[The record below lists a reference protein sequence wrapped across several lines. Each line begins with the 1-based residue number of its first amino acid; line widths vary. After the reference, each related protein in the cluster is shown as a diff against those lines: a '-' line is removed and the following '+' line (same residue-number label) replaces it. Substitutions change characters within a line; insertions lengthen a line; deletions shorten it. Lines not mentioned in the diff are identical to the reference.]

1 MSLFSKG
8 YKAVA
13 KEQERQEQI
22 KESLGRRLNQFFL
35 TAKDDEASVVFLTT
49 EPITFKAYNVKKMS
63 NSGKEYF
70 DMVVCTNETKQ
81 TEKYGTKPS
90 FKGAF
95 LVYDARPVNYTS
107 QDGKEVSKDGQIRV
121 YVTGITN
128 LPKLERCES
137 KWGLGD
143 YVWEISRTGSG
154 KAVSYS
160 FDRGEKLED
169 SEFAGKD
176 FVAELPKA
184 LAEDFGDDFEALLE
198 DQLMQYTENPPKHD
212 SYTSSDDE
220 DEDEEDESLVNVED
234 EEDEKPKKKSV
245 VKKSTGKKK
254 SVVSVIKKRR

>member
-1 MSLFSKG
+1 MSLFNKG

-13 KEQERQEQI
+13 KEQERQEAI

-35 TAKDDEASVVFLTT
+35 TAKDDEASVIFLTT

-63 NSGKEYF
+63 NSGKEYY
-70 DMVVCTNETKQ
+70 DMVVCTNESKQ
-81 TEKYGTKPS
+81 TEKYGSKPS

-95 LVYDARPVNYTS
+95 LIYDTRPVNYTT
-107 QDGKEVSKDGQIRV
+107 QDGKEVNKDGQIRL
-121 YVTGITN
+121 YITGITN

-137 KWGLGD
+137 KWGLAD
-143 YVWEISRTGSG
+143 YVWEISRTGTG

-169 SEFAGKD
+169 SDYADKD

-212 SYTSSDDE
+212 SHTSTEDDE
-220 DEDEEDESLVNVED
+220 EEDGEDESLVNVED
-234 EEDEKPKKKSV
+234 EEEDEAPKKKSV
-245 VKKSTGKKK
+245 VKKS
-254 SVVSVIKKRR
+254 VVSVIKKKKR

>member
-1 MSLFSKG
+1 MSLFNKG

-22 KESLGRRLNQFFL
+22 KEALGRRLNQFFL

-49 EPITFKAYNVKKMS
+49 EPITFKAYNVKKLS

-70 DMVVCTNETKQ
+70 DMVVCTNEEKQ
-81 TEKYGTKPS
+81 NDKYGSKPS

-95 LVYDARPVNYTS
+95 LIFDTRPVNYTA
-107 QDGKEVSKDGQIRV
+107 QDGKEVNKDGQVRLYI
-121 YVTGITN
+121 TGITN

-137 KWGLGD
+137 KWGLAD
-143 YVWEISRTGSG
+143 YVWEISRTGTG

-169 SEFAGKD
+169 SDYADKD

-184 LAEDFGDDFEALLE
+184 LAEEFGDDFEALLE
-198 DQLMQYTENPPKHD
+198 DQLMQFTENPPKHE
-212 SYTSSDDE
+212 TSNSDY

-234 EEDEKPKKKSV
+234 EEDEAPKKKSV
-245 VKKSTGKKK
+245 AKK
-254 SVVSVIKKRR
+254 SVVSVIKKKR

>member
-1 MSLFSKG
+1 MSLFNKG

-35 TAKDDEASVVFLTT
+35 TAKDDEASVIFLTT

-63 NSGKEYF
+63 NSGKEYY
-70 DMVVCTNETKQ
+70 DMVVCTNESKQ
-81 TEKYGTKPS
+81 TEKYGSKPS

-95 LVYDARPVNYTS
+95 LIYDTRPVNYTT
-107 QDGKEVSKDGQIRV
+107 QDGKEVNKDGQVRLYI
-121 YVTGITN
+121 TGITN

-137 KWGLGD
+137 KWGLAD

-160 FDRGEKLED
+160 FDRGEKLAD
-169 SEFAGKD
+169 SDYADKD

-184 LAEDFGDDFEALLE
+184 LAEEFGDDFEALLE

-212 SYTSSDDE
+212 SHTSMEDDE
-220 DEDEEDESLVNVED
+220 EDGEDESLVNVED
-234 EEDEKPKKKSV
+234 EEDEAPKKKSV
-245 VKKSTGKKK
+245 VKKS
-254 SVVSVIKKRR
+254 VVSVIKKKKR

>member
-1 MSLFSKG
+1 MSLFNKG

-13 KEQERQEQI
+13 KEQERQEAI

-35 TAKDDEASVVFLTT
+35 TAKDDEASVIFLTT

-63 NSGKEYF
+63 NSGKEYY
-70 DMVVCTNETKQ
+70 DMVVCTNESKQ
-81 TEKYGTKPS
+81 TEKYGSKPS

-95 LVYDARPVNYTS
+95 LIYDTRPVNYTT
-107 QDGKEVSKDGQIRV
+107 QDGKEVNKDGQIRL
-121 YVTGITN
+121 YITGITN

-137 KWGLGD
+137 KWGLAD
-143 YVWEISRTGSG
+143 YVWEISRTGTG
-154 KAVSYS
+154 KVVSYS

-169 SEFAGKD
+169 SDYADKD

-212 SYTSSDDE
+212 SHTSTEDDDE
-220 DEDEEDESLVNVED
+220 EDGEDESLVNVED
-234 EEDEKPKKKSV
+234 EEEDEAPKKKSV
-245 VKKSTGKKK
+245 VKKS
-254 SVVSVIKKRR
+254 VVSVIKKKR

>member
-1 MSLFSKG
+1 MSLFNKG

-13 KEQERQEQI
+13 KEQERQEAI

-35 TAKDDEASVVFLTT
+35 TAKDDEASVIFLTT

-70 DMVVCTNETKQ
+70 DMVVCTNEAKQ
-81 TEKYGTKPS
+81 NDKYGSKPS

-95 LVYDARPVNYTS
+95 LIFDTRPVNYTA
-107 QDGKEVSKDGQIRV
+107 QDGKEVKKDGQVRLYI
-121 YVTGITN
+121 TGITN

-137 KWGLGD
+137 KWGLAD

-169 SEFAGKD
+169 SDYADKD

-184 LAEDFGDDFEALLE
+184 LAEEFGDDFEALLE
-198 DQLMQYTENPPKHD
+198 DQLMQFTENPPKHET
-212 SYTSSDDE
+212 SNSSDYDE
-220 DEDEEDESLVNVED
+220 DEDESLVNVED
-234 EEDEKPKKKSV
+234 EEDEEPKKKPV
-245 VKKSTGKKK
+245 KK
-254 SVVSVIKKRR
+254 SVVSVIKKKKR

>member
-1 MSLFSKG
+1 MSLFNKG

-22 KESLGRRLNQFFL
+22 KEALGRRLNQFFL

-49 EPITFKAYNVKKMS
+49 EPITFKAYNVKKLS

-70 DMVVCTNETKQ
+70 DMVVCTNEAKQ
-81 TEKYGTKPS
+81 NDKYGTKPS

-95 LVYDARPVNYTS
+95 LIYDTRPVNYTT
-107 QDGKEVSKDGQIRV
+107 QDGKEVSKDGQVRLYI
-121 YVTGITN
+121 TGITN

-143 YVWEISRTGSG
+143 YVWEISRTGAG

-169 SEFAGKD
+169 SDYADKD
-176 FVAELPKA
+176 FVSELPKA
-184 LAEDFGDDFEALLE
+184 LAEEFGDDFEALLE
-198 DQLMQYTENPPKHD
+198 DQLMQFTENPPKHE
-212 SYTSSDDE
+212 TSTSEEDE
-220 DEDEEDESLVNVED
+220 DDEEDESLVNVED
-234 EEDEKPKKKSV
+234 EEDEKPKKKI
-245 VKKSTGKKK
+245 GGHKK

>member
-13 KEQERQEQI
+13 KEQERQEAI

-35 TAKDDEASVVFLTT
+35 SPKGDTEASVIFLTT

-63 NSGKEYF
+63 NSGKEYY
-70 DMVVCTNETKQ
+70 DMVVCTNEAKQ
-81 TEKYGTKPS
+81 NDKYGSKPS

-95 LVYDARPVNYTS
+95 LIYDTRPVNYTT
-107 QDGKEVSKDGQIRV
+107 QDGKEVNKDGQVRLYI
-121 YVTGITN
+121 TGITN

-137 KWGLGD
+137 KWGLSD
-143 YVWEISRTGSG
+143 YVWEISRTGTG

-160 FDRGEKLED
+160 FDRGEKLAD
-169 SEFAGKD
+169 SDYADKD

-184 LAEDFGDDFEALLE
+184 LAEEFGDDFEALLE

-212 SYTSSDDE
+212 SYTSTDE
-220 DEDEEDESLVNVED
+220 DEDGEDESLVNVED
-234 EEDEKPKKKSV
+234 EEEDEAPKKKSV
-245 VKKSTGKKK
+245 VKKS
-254 SVVSVIKKRR
+254 VVSVIKKKR

>member
-1 MSLFSKG
+1 MSLFNKG

-22 KESLGRRLNQFFL
+22 KEALGRRLNQFFL

-49 EPITFKAYNVKKMS
+49 EPITFKAYNVKKLS

-70 DMVVCTNETKQ
+70 DMVVCTNEAKQ
-81 TEKYGTKPS
+81 NDKYGTKPS

-95 LVYDARPVNYTS
+95 LIYDTRPVNYTT
-107 QDGKEVSKDGQIRV
+107 QDGKEVNKDGQIRL
-121 YVTGITN
+121 YITGITN

-143 YVWEISRTGSG
+143 YVWEISRTGTG

-160 FDRGEKLED
+160 FDRGEKLAD
-169 SEFAGKD
+169 TDYADKD

-184 LAEDFGDDFEALLE
+184 LAEEFGDDFEALLE
-198 DQLMQYTENPPKHD
+198 DQLMQFTENPPKHE
-212 SYTSSDDE
+212 TSNSSEDDE
-220 DEDEEDESLVNVED
+220 DEYEDEDESLVNVED
-234 EEDEKPKKKSV
+234 EEDEEPKKKSV
-245 VKKSTGKKK
+245 VKKS
-254 SVVSVIKKRR
+254 VVSVIKKKKR

>member
-8 YKAVA
+8 YEAVA

-35 TAKDDEASVVFLTT
+35 TSKDDEASVVFLTT

-70 DMVVCTNETKQ
+70 DMVVCTNEAKQ
-81 TEKYGTKPS
+81 NDKYGTKPS

-95 LVYDARPVNYTS
+95 LIYDTRPVNYTT
-107 QDGKEVSKDGQIRV
+107 QDGKEVNKYGQVRLYI
-121 YVTGITN
+121 TGITN

-143 YVWEISRTGSG
+143 YVWEISRTGAG

-160 FDRGEKLED
+160 FDRGEKLAD
-169 SEFAGKD
+169 TDYADKD

-184 LAEDFGDDFEALLE
+184 LAEEFGDDFEALLE
-198 DQLMQYTENPPKHD
+198 DQLMQFTENPPKHE
-212 SYTSSDDE
+212 TSNSSEDDE
-220 DEDEEDESLVNVED
+220 DEYEDESLVNVED
-234 EEDEKPKKKSV
+234 EEDEEPKKKNLL
-245 VKKSTGKKK
+245 KN
-254 SVVSVIKKRR
+254 R

>member
-1 MSLFSKG
+1 MSLFNKG

-13 KEQERQEQI
+13 KEQERQEAI

-35 TAKDDEASVVFLTT
+35 TAKDDEASVIFLTT

-63 NSGKEYF
+63 NSGKEYY
-70 DMVVCTNETKQ
+70 DMVVCTNESKQ
-81 TEKYGTKPS
+81 TEKYGSKPS

-95 LVYDARPVNYTS
+95 LIYDTRPVNYTT
-107 QDGKEVSKDGQIRV
+107 QDGKEVNKDGQIRL
-121 YVTGITN
+121 YITGITN

-137 KWGLGD
+137 KWGLAD
-143 YVWEISRTGSG
+143 YVWEISRTGTG

-169 SEFAGKD
+169 SDYADKD

-212 SYTSSDDE
+212 SHTSMEDDE
-220 DEDEEDESLVNVED
+220 EDGEDESLVNVED
-234 EEDEKPKKKSV
+234 EEEDEAPKKKSV
-245 VKKSTGKKK
+245 VKKS
-254 SVVSVIKKRR
+254 VVSVIKKKKR

>member
-1 MSLFSKG
+1 MSLFNKG

-22 KESLGRRLNQFFL
+22 RESMGRRLNQFFL

-49 EPITFKAYNVKKMS
+49 EPISFKAYNVKKMS

-70 DMVVCTNETKQ
+70 DMVVCEDEVRQND
-81 TEKYGTKPS
+81 KYGTKPS

-95 LVYDARPVNYTS
+95 LVYDTRPVNYTT
-107 QDGKEVSKDGQIRV
+107 QDGKEVSKDGQIRL
-121 YVTGITN
+121 YITGITN

-143 YVWEISRTGSG
+143 YIWEISRTGAG
-154 KAVSYS
+154 KSVSYS
-160 FDRGEKLED
+160 FDRGEKLADTEYAD
-169 SEFAGKD
+169 KD

-184 LAEDFGDDFEALLE
+184 LAEEFGDDFEALLE
-198 DQLMQYTENPPKHD
+198 DQLMQFMENPPKHET
-212 SYTSSDDE
+212 STSSED

-234 EEDEKPKKKSV
+234 EDEAPKKKI
-245 VKKSTGKKK
+245 GGHKK

>member
-1 MSLFSKG
+1 MSLFNKG

-35 TAKDDEASVVFLTT
+35 TAKDDEASVIFLTT

-63 NSGKEYF
+63 NSGKEYY
-70 DMVVCTNETKQ
+70 DMVVCTNESKQ
-81 TEKYGTKPS
+81 TEKYGSKPS

-95 LVYDARPVNYTS
+95 LIYDTRPVNYTT
-107 QDGKEVSKDGQIRV
+107 QDGKEVNKDGQIRL
-121 YVTGITN
+121 YITGITN

-137 KWGLGD
+137 KWGLAD
-143 YVWEISRTGSG
+143 YVWEISRTGTG

-169 SEFAGKD
+169 SDYADKD

-184 LAEDFGDDFEALLE
+184 LAEEFGDDFEALLE

-212 SYTSSDDE
+212 SHTSMEDDDE
-220 DEDEEDESLVNVED
+220 EDDEDESLVNVDD
-234 EEDEKPKKKSV
+234 EEDEAPKKKSV
-245 VKKSTGKKK
+245 VKKS
-254 SVVSVIKKRR
+254 VVSVIKKKR

>member
-1 MSLFSKG
+1 MSLFNKG

-35 TAKDDEASVVFLTT
+35 TAKDDEASVIFLTT

-63 NSGKEYF
+63 NSGKEYY
-70 DMVVCTNETKQ
+70 DMVVCTNESKQ
-81 TEKYGTKPS
+81 TEKYGSKPS

-95 LVYDARPVNYTS
+95 LIYDTRPVNYTT
-107 QDGKEVSKDGQIRV
+107 QDGKEVNKDGQIRL
-121 YVTGITN
+121 YITGITN

-137 KWGLGD
+137 KWGLAD
-143 YVWEISRTGSG
+143 YVWEISRTGTG

-169 SEFAGKD
+169 SDYADKD

-184 LAEDFGDDFEALLE
+184 LAEEFGDDFEALLE

-212 SYTSSDDE
+212 SHTSTEDDDE
-220 DEDEEDESLVNVED
+220 EEGEDESLVNVED
-234 EEDEKPKKKSV
+234 EDEAPKKKSV
-245 VKKSTGKKK
+245 VKKS
-254 SVVSVIKKRR
+254 VVSVIKKKKR

>member
-1 MSLFSKG
+1 MSLFNKG

-13 KEQERQEQI
+13 KEQERQEAI

-35 TAKDDEASVVFLTT
+35 TAKDDEASVIFLTT

-63 NSGKEYF
+63 NSGKEYY
-70 DMVVCTNETKQ
+70 DMVVCTNESKQ
-81 TEKYGTKPS
+81 TEKYGSKPS

-95 LVYDARPVNYTS
+95 LIYDTRPVNYTT
-107 QDGKEVSKDGQIRV
+107 QDGKEVNKDGQIRL
-121 YVTGITN
+121 YITGITN

-137 KWGLGD
+137 KWGLAD
-143 YVWEISRTGSG
+143 YVWEISRTGTG

-169 SEFAGKD
+169 SDYADKD

-184 LAEDFGDDFEALLE
+184 LAEEFGDDFEALLE

-212 SYTSSDDE
+212 SHTSMEDDDE
-220 DEDEEDESLVNVED
+220 EDGEDESLVNVED
-234 EEDEKPKKKSV
+234 EEEDEAPKKKSV
-245 VKKSTGKKK
+245 VKKS
-254 SVVSVIKKRR
+254 VVSVIKKKKR

>member
-1 MSLFSKG
+1 MSLFNKG

-35 TAKDDEASVVFLTT
+35 TAKDDEASVIFLTT

-63 NSGKEYF
+63 NSGKEYY
-70 DMVVCTNETKQ
+70 DMVVCTNEAKQ
-81 TEKYGTKPS
+81 TEKYGSKPS

-95 LVYDARPVNYTS
+95 LIYDTRPVNYTT
-107 QDGKEVSKDGQIRV
+107 QDGKEVNKDGQIRL
-121 YVTGITN
+121 YITGITN

-137 KWGLGD
+137 KWGLAD
-143 YVWEISRTGSG
+143 YVWEISRTGTG

-169 SEFAGKD
+169 SDYADKD

-212 SYTSSDDE
+212 SHTSMEDDDE
-220 DEDEEDESLVNVED
+220 EDGEDESLVNVED
-234 EEDEKPKKKSV
+234 EEDEAPKKKSV
-245 VKKSTGKKK
+245 VKKS
-254 SVVSVIKKRR
+254 VVSVIKKKR

>member
-1 MSLFSKG
+1 MSLFNKG

-35 TAKDDEASVVFLTT
+35 TAKDDEASVIFLTT

-63 NSGKEYF
+63 NSGKEYY
-70 DMVVCTNETKQ
+70 DMVVCTNESKQ
-81 TEKYGTKPS
+81 TEKYGSKPS

-95 LVYDARPVNYTS
+95 LIYDTRPVNYTT
-107 QDGKEVSKDGQIRV
+107 QDGKEVNKDGQIRL
-121 YVTGITN
+121 YITGITN

-137 KWGLGD
+137 KWGLAD
-143 YVWEISRTGSG
+143 YVWEISRTGTG

-169 SEFAGKD
+169 SDYADKD

-212 SYTSSDDE
+212 SHTSTEDEEEGEDESLINVE
-220 DEDEEDESLVNVED
+220 DEDEA
-234 EEDEKPKKKSV
+234 PKKKSV
-245 VKKSTGKKK
+245 VKKS
-254 SVVSVIKKRR
+254 VVSVIKKKKR

>member
-1 MSLFSKG
+1 MSLFNKG

-22 KESLGRRLNQFFL
+22 RESLGRRLNQFFL

-70 DMVVCTNETKQ
+70 DMVVCTNESKQ
-81 TEKYGTKPS
+81 TEKYGSKPS

-95 LVYDARPVNYTS
+95 LIYDTRPVNYTA
-107 QDGKEVSKDGQIRV
+107 QDGKEVSKDGQIRL

-137 KWGLGD
+137 KWGLAD
-143 YVWEISRTGSG
+143 YVWEISRTGVG

-169 SEFAGKD
+169 SDYADKD

-184 LAEDFGDDFEALLE
+184 LAEEFGDDFEALLE

-212 SYTSSDDE
+212 SHTSTEDDDE
-220 DEDEEDESLVNVED
+220 EEDGEDESLVNVED
-234 EEDEKPKKKSV
+234 EEEDEAPKKKSV
-245 VKKSTGKKK
+245 VKKS
-254 SVVSVIKKRR
+254 VVSVIKKKR

>member
-1 MSLFSKG
+1 MSLFNKG

-22 KESLGRRLNQFFL
+22 KEALGRRLNQFFL
-35 TAKDDEASVVFLTT
+35 TAKDDEASVIFLTT
-49 EPITFKAYNVKKMS
+49 EPITFKAYNVKKLS
-63 NSGKEYF
+63 NSGKEYY
-70 DMVVCTNETKQ
+70 DMVVCTNEAKQ
-81 TEKYGTKPS
+81 NDKYGTKPS

-95 LVYDARPVNYTS
+95 LIYDTRPVNYTT
-107 QDGKEVSKDGQIRV
+107 QDGKEVSKDGQIRL
-121 YVTGITN
+121 YITGITN

-143 YVWEISRTGSG
+143 YVWEISRTGTG

-169 SEFAGKD
+169 SDYADKD

-184 LAEDFGDDFEALLE
+184 LAEEFGDDFEALLE
-198 DQLMQYTENPPKHD
+198 DQLMQFTENPPKHE
-212 SYTSSDDE
+212 TSTSDD

-234 EEDEKPKKKSV
+234 EEEEAPKKKI
-245 VKKSTGKKK
+245 GGHKK

>member
-1 MSLFSKG
+1 MSLFNKG

-35 TAKDDEASVVFLTT
+35 TAKDDEASVIFLTT

-63 NSGKEYF
+63 NSGKEYY
-70 DMVVCTNETKQ
+70 DMVICTNESKQ
-81 TEKYGTKPS
+81 TEKYGSKPS

-95 LVYDARPVNYTS
+95 LIYDTRPVNYTT
-107 QDGKEVSKDGQIRV
+107 QDGKEVNKDGQIRL
-121 YVTGITN
+121 YITGITN

-137 KWGLGD
+137 KWGLAD
-143 YVWEISRTGSG
+143 YVWEISRTGTG

-169 SEFAGKD
+169 SDYADKD

-184 LAEDFGDDFEALLE
+184 LAEEFGDDFEALLE

-212 SYTSSDDE
+212 SHTSTEDDE
-220 DEDEEDESLVNVED
+220 EEDGEDESLVNVED
-234 EEDEKPKKKSV
+234 EEEDEAPKKKSV
-245 VKKSTGKKK
+245 VKKS
-254 SVVSVIKKRR
+254 VVSVIKKKKR

>member
-1 MSLFSKG
+1 MSLFNKG

-22 KESLGRRLNQFFL
+22 RESLGRRLNQFFL

-70 DMVVCTNETKQ
+70 DMVVCTNEGKQ
-81 TEKYGTKPS
+81 TEKYGSKPS

-95 LVYDARPVNYTS
+95 LIYDTRPVNYTA
-107 QDGKEVSKDGQIRV
+107 QDGKEVSKDGQIRL

-137 KWGLGD
+137 KWGLAD
-143 YVWEISRTGSG
+143 YVWEISRTGTG

-169 SEFAGKD
+169 SDYADKD

-184 LAEDFGDDFEALLE
+184 LAEEFGDDFEALLE

-212 SYTSSDDE
+212 SHTSTEDDDE
-220 DEDEEDESLVNVED
+220 EEDGEDESLVNVED
-234 EEDEKPKKKSV
+234 EEEDEAPKKKSV
-245 VKKSTGKKK
+245 VKKS
-254 SVVSVIKKRR
+254 VVSVIKKKR

>member
-1 MSLFSKG
+1 MSLFNKG

-22 KESLGRRLNQFFL
+22 KEALGRRLNQFFL
-35 TAKDDEASVVFLTT
+35 TAKDDESSVVFLTT
-49 EPITFKAYNVKKMS
+49 EPITFKAYNVKKLS

-70 DMVVCTNETKQ
+70 DMVVCTNEAKQ
-81 TEKYGTKPS
+81 NDKYGSKPS

-95 LVYDARPVNYTS
+95 LIYDTRPVNYTT
-107 QDGKEVSKDGQIRV
+107 QDGKEVSKDGQVRLYI
-121 YVTGITN
+121 TGITN

-143 YVWEISRTGSG
+143 YVWEISRTGAG

-169 SEFAGKD
+169 SDYADKD
-176 FVAELPKA
+176 FVSELPKA
-184 LAEDFGDDFEALLE
+184 LAEEFGDDFEALLE
-198 DQLMQYTENPPKHD
+198 DQLMQFTENPPKHE
-212 SYTSSDDE
+212 TSTSEDDE
-220 DEDEEDESLVNVED
+220 DDEDDESLVNVED
-234 EEDEKPKKKSV
+234 EEDEKPKKKI
-245 VKKSTGKKK
+245 GGHKK

>member
-1 MSLFSKG
+1 MSLFNKG

-22 KESLGRRLNQFFL
+22 KEALGRRLNQFFL
-35 TAKDDEASVVFLTT
+35 TAKDDEASVIFLTT

-63 NSGKEYF
+63 NSGKEYY
-70 DMVVCTNETKQ
+70 DMVVCTNEAKQ
-81 TEKYGTKPS
+81 NDKYGTKPS

-95 LVYDARPVNYTS
+95 LIYDTRPVNYTT
-107 QDGKEVSKDGQIRV
+107 QDGKEVNKDGQIRL
-121 YVTGITN
+121 YITGITN

-143 YVWEISRTGSG
+143 YVWEISRTGTG

-169 SEFAGKD
+169 SDYADKD

-184 LAEDFGDDFEALLE
+184 LAEEFGDDFEALLE
-198 DQLMQYTENPPKHD
+198 DQLMQFTENPPKHE
-212 SYTSSDDE
+212 TSTSDD

-234 EEDEKPKKKSV
+234 EEDEAPKKKI
-245 VKKSTGKKK
+245 GGHKK